1 MSRHV
6 LDRFE
11 TFDFFSLWPIAAL
24 VDGHF
29 PARKPHTPFPTGDQC
44 VQDHIP
50 SSYWAQTHVLDK
62 FQPDLRESQFSQ
74 KFVRVSKVK
83 VDMVRLFETLWLEG
97 SGSYNLD
104 LLSFYFSLTPTFH
117 LAPSL
122 ERSKE
127 VEFFS
132 QKFVRVPKEKVDME
146 TL

>member
-1 MSRHV
+1 M
-6 LDRFE
+6 E
-11 TFDFFSLWPIAAL
+11 
-24 VDGHF
+24 
-29 PARKPHTPFPTGDQC
+29 
-44 VQDHIP
+44 
-50 SSYWAQTHVLDK
+50 
-62 FQPDLRESQFSQ
+62 
-74 KFVRVSKVK
+74 
-83 VDMVRLFETLWLEG
+83 RLFETLWLES